1 MADEQ
6 ELARVEALCQQIYQG
21 ADAAE
26 RVQAENQLAEFCCGT
41 SPDCLQRCRL
51 LLDRSQNSY
60 VQLLAATTLN
70 KLVSKHPGS
79 PQLAAAIRNA
89 ELHLVLPVAKTEKR
103 CICDPGFGAAF
114 CTTYQIGLV

>member
-1 MADEQ
+1 MQAAPGQITELLRAAAGSHYTEQ
-6 ELARVEALCQQIYQG
+6 ACFETPWI
-21 ADAAE
+21 
-26 RVQAENQLAEFCCGT
+26 
-41 SPDCLQRCRL
+41 
-51 LLDRSQNSY
+51 
-60 VQLLAATTLN
+60 
-70 KLVSKHPGS
+70 